1 MKTVFMQKSVIQKAI
16 LDRGA
21 MNKAGADHRQAARH
35 TAAFHTAAR
44 HTTGVRPGRTGLMVL
59 AAGLL
64 TLAPLAVLEPPP
76 AQAQSELRKTF
87 PGRRVGGGTRGDCSS
102 RLVAHLVPDSSVF
115 APGKERYLGLLE
127 GPSASPSP
135 LEITF
140 RPLSG
145 RGTADGSMAS
155 GQRRVLPASGPGITL
170 ISLPSVKVP
179 TMWESSYICPGPAAT
194 ATPADPLN
202 FVAAES
208 PPALSLLVSDASKED
223 GAVQASLAKLRRSC
237 GASVPRAEVG
247 TAFGLS
253 DLITAQWPE
262 QIPVRCPA

>member
-1 MKTVFMQKSVIQKAI
+1 
-16 LDRGA
+16 
-21 MNKAGADHRQAARH
+21 MNKAGATHRRAGCH
-35 TAAFHTAAR
+35 TA
-44 HTTGVRPGRTGLMVL
+44 GVRPGRTGLMVL

-64 TLAPLAVLEPPP
+64 TLAPLAVLEPPQ

-102 RLVAHLVPDSSVF
+102 RLLAHLVPDSSVF
-115 APGKERYLGLLE
+115 APGKDRTLGLLE

-179 TMWESSYICPGPAAT
+179 TMWESSYLCPGAAET
-194 ATPADPLN
+194 PTPADPLN

-208 PPALSLLVSDASKED
+208 PPALSLLVTDASKED

-237 GASVPRAEVG
+237 GASVPRQEVG

>member
-1 MKTVFMQKSVIQKAI
+1 MKTVFMRKSVIQKAI

-21 MNKAGADHRQAARH
+21 MNRAGADHRRAAVH
-35 TAAFHTAAR
+35 TAGCHTA
-44 HTTGVRPGRTGLMVL
+44 GVRPGRTGLMGL

-64 TLAPLAVLEPPP
+64 TLAPLAVLEPPQ

-102 RLVAHLVPDSSVF
+102 RLLAHLVPDSSVF
-115 APGKERYLGLLE
+115 APGKDRYLGLLE

-179 TMWESSYICPGPAAT
+179 TMWESSYLCPGAAAT
-194 ATPADPLN
+194 ATPADPLS

>member
-1 MKTVFMQKSVIQKAI
+1 MKRKVADDPMPFLTRARIHGKETSLRSRFSVF
-16 LDRGA
+16 
-21 MNKAGADHRQAARH
+21 AAALLALVPF
-35 TAAFHTAAR
+35 AALES
-44 HTTGVRPGRTGLMVL
+44 PG
-59 AAGLL
+59 
-64 TLAPLAVLEPPP
+64 
-76 AQAQSELRKTF
+76 AQAQTDLRKSF

-102 RLVAHLVPDSSVF
+102 RLLAHLVPSSSVF
-115 APGKERYLGLLE
+115 APGKARYLGLLE

-140 RPLSG
+140 RPLSD
-145 RGTADGSMAS
+145 RGTADGSMTS

-179 TMWESSYICPGPAAT
+179 TVWESSYLCPGAAAVPSPT
-194 ATPADPLN
+194 DPLS

-208 PPALSLLVSDASKED
+208 PPALSLLVTEASRED
-223 GAVQASLAKLRRSC
+223 GAVQASLAKLQRSC
-237 GASVPRAEVG
+237 GATVPREEVG

-262 QIPVRCPA
+262 RIPVRCPA